1 MCIVCQN
8 KAPINGLVDCS
19 LCINITNDI
28 LKVYVKNH
36 TITYLGCYRKK
47 ITEIPHIVGLEK
59 LGCSNTN
66 ITEIPNIIGLKIL
79 RCYDTSITEIPHI
92 SGLKEL
98 YCDGT
103 NITEIPHIDGLKKLY
118 CSNTNITE
126 IPNIVGLKQ
135 LWCSNTNITEIPHI
149 KGCHIIIHYCH
160 WLEQENIEKV
170 ITSQKMMR
178 NYYMRKKL
186 VHIRDQLMPIYFH
199 PEMKGGYLHKKSMM
213 ADF

>member
-59 LGCSNTN
+59 LGCS
-66 ITEIPNIIGLKIL
+66 
-79 RCYDTSITEIPHI
+79 Y
-92 SGLKEL
+92 
-98 YCDGT
+98 T
-103 NITEIPHIDGLKKLY
+103 NITEIPHIVGLKRLWCYK
-118 CSNTNITE
+118 TNITE
-126 IPNIVGLKQ
+126 IPNIVGLKR

-149 KGCHIIIHYCH
+149 EGCHIIIHYCH

>member
-1 MCIVCQN
+1 MCMICKNIPPTNYQVYC
-8 KAPINGLVDCS
+8 NGCMSITL
-19 LCINITNDI
+19 NILTIYAKKYKIKLLILEDTN
-28 LKVYVKNH
+28 
-36 TITYLGCYRKK
+36 
-47 ITEIPHIVGLEK
+47 
-59 LGCSNTN
+59 
-66 ITEIPNIIGLKIL
+66 
-79 RCYDTSITEIPHI
+79 ITEIPHI

-98 YCDGT
+98 YCDCT

-118 CSNTNITE
+118 CANTNITE

>member
-8 KAPINGLVDCS
+8 KAPINGTADCQY
-19 LCINITNDI
+19 CQNITNDI

-36 TITYLGCYRKK
+36 TIKK
-47 ITEIPHIVGLEK
+47 LNCPYTNITEIPHIVGLNDLYCYK
-59 LGCSNTN
+59 TN
-66 ITEIPNIIGLKIL
+66 ITEV
-79 RCYDTSITEIPHI
+79 PHI
-92 SGLKEL
+92 VEL
-98 YCDGT
+98 EEL
-103 NITEIPHIDGLKKLY
+103 N
-118 CSNTNITE
+118 CSY
-126 IPNIVGLKQ
+126 
-135 LWCSNTNITEIPHI
+135 TNITEIPHI